1 MTHSSADLK
10 RMARAALNGKWGKA
24 AAFSFLTSVITSI
37 LALCTQPFESS
48 TSFLGMSVYWV
59 ITLIISLIS
68 GLFSAGTSCFYL
80 NICRGEEFKYS
91 DLFFAFKNNPDR
103 FLIVALITGAATFI
117 STLPTYFMNPVTDED
132 LIIYSLV
139 SLVSIYIGAII
150 SIIISLFFALS
161 NYLLVDFAELGAI
174 DSLRMSA
181 HMMKG
186 NKGRYFYISLSF
198 IGWVFLAIFTL
209 GIAFLWIEPYMNMT
223 LTYFYEDILN
233 QHQPQQEASASQTVY
248 ENASA
253 YEQPVSYETPVVPV
267 EPVVYAASSAPA
279 ESVVP
284 ESAEAQSE
292 ILEESVISEEAPA
305 KEEPV
310 AKHNY
315 YTFES
320 HMVDDDLF
328 EEE

>member
-1 MTHSSADLK
+1 MTHSSAALK

-24 AAFSFLTSVITSI
+24 AIFSFLTTTLTTGLS
-37 LALCTQPFESS
+37 LCSLPFESS
-48 TSFLGMSVYWV
+48 TSFLGMTIAWV
-59 ITLIISLIS
+59 ITLIVSLLS
-68 GLFSAGTSCFYL
+68 GLFSAGTACFYL
-80 NICRGEEFKYS
+80 NICRGEEFKYR
-91 DLFFAFKNNPDR
+91 DLFFAFKHSPDR
-103 FLIVALITGAATFI
+103 FLIVTLITGSVTFI

-132 LIIYSLV
+132 MIIFTLV
-139 SLVSIYIGAII
+139 SLGSIYIGAII

-161 NYLLVDFAELGAI
+161 NYLLVDFSELGAI

-233 QHQPQQEASASQTVY
+233 QHQPQQDTSTSQTVY
-248 ENASA
+248 ENDVTC
-253 YEQPVSYETPVVPV
+253 EQPVSHETP
-267 EPVVYAASSAPA
+267 
-279 ESVVP
+279 
-284 ESAEAQSE
+284 
-292 ILEESVISEEAPA
+292 EEETVT
-305 KEEPV
+305 
-310 AKHNY
+310 KHSY
-315 YTFES
+315 YTFENNV
-320 HMVDDDLF
+320 VDDDLF